1 MSVEP
6 PFFLYTMIINLTD
19 LEALNLSAF
28 LKNVMEQL
36 EVNLK
41 IKNEFNKELLINT
54 IDQFIMQVSSRLNE
68 DDMNKILQELNE
80 LEQQYN
86 ERKNN

>member
-1 MSVEP
+1 
-6 PFFLYTMIINLTD
+6 MIINLTD

-54 IDQFIMQVSSRLNE
+54 IDQFIMQVSSRLSE